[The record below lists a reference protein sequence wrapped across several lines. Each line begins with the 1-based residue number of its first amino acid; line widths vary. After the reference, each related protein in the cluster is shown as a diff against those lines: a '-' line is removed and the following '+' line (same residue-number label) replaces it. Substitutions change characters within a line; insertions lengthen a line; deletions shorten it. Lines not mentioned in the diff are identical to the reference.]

1 MGPCIKND
9 LHEYETDPKFDLK
22 CKETGTVFDIISDGY

>member
-9 LHEYETDPKFDLK
+9 LQEYKIEFKFDLK
-22 CKETGTVFDIISDGY
+22 FKNTGTVFDSISDG